1 MTPVVPV
8 VPMLRAPGRTGTGNT
23 DHQVRADNTPVCGA
37 RIDDDTWTVIT
48 AAQAR
53 HRCAKCDQETT

>member
-8 VPMLRAPGRTGTGNT
+8 VPMLRSPGRGGA
-23 DHQVRADNTPVCGA
+23 DHQVRADNTPACGA
-37 RIDDDTWTVIT
+37 PIDDNTWTVIT

-53 HRCAKCDQETT
+53 HRCAACDQETQ

>member
-8 VPMLRAPGRTGTGNT
+8 VPMLRAPGRAGA

-37 RIDDDTWTVIT
+37 PIDDNTWTVIT